1 MRGPLRLAYDAV
13 AQIARAAT
21 AVAPAGGS
29 KLTQALADRRGL
41 LDRYR
46 AWAASSRDASRP
58 LLWMHAPSVG
68 EGLMARPVLERMRAE
83 RANTQLAYTWYSPSA
98 VNFSRGLDVD
108 FRDYLPLDAAG
119 DMAHALDALRPTA
132 LVYSKLDVWPNLTQL
147 AKARGIRLG
156 LISAALSAGSSRRS
170 GIARSLLRD
179 AYAALDA
186 VGAVDADDAQRLID
200 IGVRR
205 EVIEVTG
212 DTRYDQV
219 WERIAGI
226 ASKES
231 LLAPLRSQR
240 PALIAGSTW
249 SADEAVL
256 LPSFEHLHRSAPELR
271 LIIAPHEPT
280 PSHTAP
286 IYKWAKQAGLRAVSF
301 SEPTAAESDVI
312 VVDRVGVL
320 ADLYALGAV
329 AYVGGGFHAAGLHSV
344 VEPAAFGLPV
354 LFGPQHTQSRDALAL
369 LRGGGA
375 ATFADERTAV
385 ATITRLL
392 KNDDHRRIMGDD
404 ARAVVREGLGAAD
417 RSFELVSR
425 LLSS

>member
-1 MRGPLRLAYDAV
+1 VRGPLRLAYDAV
-13 AQIARAAT
+13 AQLARAAT

-29 KLTQALADRRGL
+29 KLTQAFSDRRGL

-46 AWAASSRDASRP
+46 AWGEAHRDTTRP

-68 EGLMARPVLERMRAE
+68 EGLMARPVLERLRDE
-83 RANTQLAYTWYSPSA
+83 RANTQLAFTWYSPSA

-108 FRDYLPLDAAG
+108 FRDYLPLDASG
-119 DMAHALDALRPTA
+119 DMEQALDALRPTA
-132 LVYSKLDVWPNLTQL
+132 LVYSKLDVWPNLTRI
-147 AKARGIRLG
+147 AKARGVRLG

-170 GIARSLLRD
+170 GLAKSLLRD
-179 AYAALDA
+179 AYASLDA

-200 IGVRR
+200 IGVRPG
-205 EVIEVTG
+205 VVQVTG

-219 WERIAGI
+219 WRRIAGI
-226 ASKES
+226 AAKEP

-240 PALIAGSTW
+240 PALVAGSTW
-249 SADEAVL
+249 AADEAVL
-256 LPSFEHLHRSAPELR
+256 LPAFEHLQRSAPELR

-280 PSHTAP
+280 PSHTEP

-312 VVDRVGVL
+312 VVDRIGVL
-320 ADLYALGAV
+320 ADLYALATI

-354 LFGPQHTQSRDALAL
+354 LFGPQFQQSRDAKLLLAAD
-369 LRGGGA
+369 GA
-375 ATFADERTAV
+375 AAV
-385 ATITRLL
+385 SDSRALVTTVAQWL
-392 KNDDHRRIMGDD
+392 KNESRRLEVGER
-404 ARAVVREGLGAAD
+404 ARGVIEDGLGAAE
-417 RSFELVSR
+417 RSTKIVEA
-425 LLSS
+425 LLA